1 MRLRLPRIF
10 YKRKPRRLTANDPRV
25 VIVGGGFGGLQ
36 AAKALGDAPVQ
47 VTLVDRRNHH
57 LFQPLLYQVAMAVL
71 SPADIAQP
79 IRSVLRDK
87 PNVEVVLGEVTGID
101 PTAGAVTV
109 DGAPLPFDYLILAAG
124 ASHAYFGHD
133 EWEPLAPGL
142 KSLEDALDIRR
153 RILLAF
159 EEAEREPDPRRR
171 KALMTFVIVGAG
183 PTGVEMAGAIAEI
196 ANHTLARDFRHIDTR
211 DARII
216 LVEASRRMLAAFPD
230 RLSRHA
236 LGDLRRLGVEVLLG
250 RPVTMIEPGKV
261 TIDQEVA
268 PAATIVWAAGVKASP
283 LGSSLGVE
291 LDRAGRVFVNPDL
304 SVPGHPNIFVI
315 GDMASLADFKG
326 RALPGVAQVAMQ
338 EGTWAARNIQRLIA
352 EKSTRAFH
360 YRDLGNMATIGR
372 NSAIA
377 DIRGLQLKGY
387 IAWLVWAVVHI
398 MNLIGFRNRVLVAL
412 QWLWGYLSFQR
423 GARLITGSTT
433 LDFRDEA

>member
-1 MRLRLPRIF
+1 MRLPRIF
-10 YKRKPRRLTANDPRV
+10 YKRKPRRRTMNDPRV

-79 IRSVLRDK
+79 IRSVLRDTS
-87 PNVEVVLGEVTGID
+87 NVEVVLGEVTEID
-101 PTAGAVTV
+101 PVAGTVKV

-159 EEAEREPDPRRR
+159 EEAEREPDPERR

-261 TIDQEVA
+261 TIDQEVV

-338 EGTWAARNIQRLIA
+338 EGTWAARNIQRLLDGQT
-352 EKSTRAFH
+352 TRAFH
-360 YRDLGNMATIGR
+360 YLDLGNMATIGR

-423 GARLITGSTT
+423 GARLITGSTS
-433 LDFRDEA
+433 LD

>member
-1 MRLRLPRIF
+1 
-10 YKRKPRRLTANDPRV
+10 
-25 VIVGGGFGGLQ
+25 
-36 AAKALGDAPVQ
+36 
-47 VTLVDRRNHH
+47 
-57 LFQPLLYQVAMAVL
+57 
-71 SPADIAQP
+71 
-79 IRSVLRDK
+79 
-87 PNVEVVLGEVTGID
+87 
-101 PTAGAVTV
+101 
-109 DGAPLPFDYLILAAG
+109 
-124 ASHAYFGHD
+124 
-133 EWEPLAPGL
+133 
-142 KSLEDALDIRR
+142 
-153 RILLAF
+153 
-159 EEAEREPDPRRR
+159 
-171 KALMTFVIVGAG
+171 
-183 PTGVEMAGAIAEI
+183 MAGAIAEI

-261 TIDQEVA
+261 TIDQEVV

-338 EGTWAARNIQRLIA
+338 EGTWAARNIQRLLDGQT
-352 EKSTRAFH
+352 TRAFH
-360 YRDLGNMATIGR
+360 YLDLGNMATIGR

-423 GARLITGSTT
+423 GARLITGSTS
-433 LDFRDEA
+433 LD

>member
-1 MRLRLPRIF
+1 MRLSRIF
-10 YKRKPRRLTANDPRV
+10 YKQKPRRPTPNDPRV

-47 VTLVDRRNHH
+47 LTLVDRRNHH

-87 PNVEVVLGEVTGID
+87 PNVEVVLGEVTAID
-101 PTAGAVTV
+101 PDAGVVMV
-109 DGAPLPFDYLILAAG
+109 DGDRLPFDYLILAAG

-159 EEAEREPDPRRR
+159 EEAEHEPDPERR

-230 RLSRHA
+230 RLSRYA

-261 TIDQEVA
+261 TIDQEVV
-268 PAATIVWAAGVKASP
+268 PAETIIWAAGVKASP
-283 LGSSLGVE
+283 LGQSLGVE

-304 SVPGHPNIFVI
+304 SIPGHPNIFVI

-352 EKSTRAFH
+352 GKTTRAFH

-387 IAWLVWAVVHI
+387 IAWLVWALVHI

-412 QWLWGYLSFQR
+412 QWLWGYVSFQR
-423 GARLITGSTT
+423 GARLITGSTN
-433 LDFRDEA
+433 LD

>member
-1 MRLRLPRIF
+1 M
-10 YKRKPRRLTANDPRV
+10 
-25 VIVGGGFGGLQ
+25 
-36 AAKALGDAPVQ
+36 
-47 VTLVDRRNHH
+47 
-57 LFQPLLYQVAMAVL
+57 
-71 SPADIAQP
+71 
-79 IRSVLRDK
+79 
-87 PNVEVVLGEVTGID
+87 
-101 PTAGAVTV
+101 V
-109 DGAPLPFDYLILAAG
+109 DGDRLPFDYLILAAG

-159 EEAEREPDPRRR
+159 EEAEHEPDPERR

-261 TIDQEVA
+261 TIDQEVV

-283 LGSSLGVE
+283 LGQSLGVQ
-291 LDRAGRVFVNPDL
+291 LDRAGRVIVNPDL
-304 SVPGHPNIFVI
+304 SIPGHPDIFVI

-338 EGTWAARNIQRLIA
+338 EGTWAARNIRRLIA
-352 EKSTRAFH
+352 GQTTRAFH

-387 IAWLVWAVVHI
+387 IAWLVWALVHI

-423 GARLITGSTT
+423 GARLITGSTN
-433 LDFRDEA
+433 LE